1 MSRIF
6 TRTAI
11 IPLWLVVYALF
22 AWSAW
27 PMPVAMAMLMLIVG
41 AAVPVIIFMLWQETP
56 NTVPAALH
64 HVEASGKGTELTS

>member
-27 PMPVAMAMLMLIVG
+27 PMPVAMAMLMLVVG
-41 AAVPVIIFMLWQETP
+41 AAVPVIIFMLWKETP
-56 NTVPAALH
+56 PTIAVVLH
-64 HVEASGKGTELTS
+64 HVEESGKRRS

>member
-22 AWSAW
+22 SWSAW

-41 AAVPVIIFMLWQETP
+41 VAVPVIIFMLWQETP
-56 NTVPAALH
+56 PTIAVVLH
-64 HVEASGKGTELTS
+64 HVEESGKRRS